1 MWKSKKYLSVN
12 IFLIIILI
20 SAYQIDWR
28 WVTWYTLSEKWFDI
42 MHHFQKII
50 PSAEYSIISLRWEPE

>member
-1 MWKSKKYLSVN
+1 MWKSKKNLSVD
-12 IFLIIILI
+12 IILIIILI

-42 MHHFQKII
+42 MHHF
-50 PSAEYSIISLRWEPE
+50 